1 MKETNTQK
9 EPKSIVMRISHKI
22 QKTLGVSN
30 ITKTNIY
37 IY

>member
-1 MKETNTQK
+1 MKENNSSK
-9 EPKSIVMRISHKI
+9 EPKSIVTRISHKI